1 MGVDAVAF
9 QSAGQRT
16 EHVIPGTYSRTNYVK
31 NSGGG
36 VSANNACIVGESK
49 GGKPNQLYVF
59 YSPSEAK
66 DTLRGG
72 PLLEAI
78 LHAFSPGNDLT
89 PQYIGA
95 MRCNVGTQATRTLR
109 KSAQD
114 IISLKAWDW
123 GAHTNQVKMKLEAGS
138 NVGFKVSFAFGGN
151 VSEEDDVTRPSFSIL
166 YTGEGSAATLPR
178 TKPGLTTAITG
189 GAGGENLNLDFNS
202 FSTLD
207 DLVGYIADRPGYAI
221 SLIGNGTDKTAELDS
236 VTNQDIKG
244 AEYIVKSDLQS
255 IIDTLVKMPYVG
267 SGNAEFVYAAPSRL
281 IPDLDSDWVYFSGG
295 TNGAASVLAF
305 SDTIDRLENEDIQII
320 GAATSDEGVHILIRN
335 HCINMNSVENRKER
349 SCLLGGALDE
359 SVDDTVTRAKNLG
372 SKFCS
377 LAYPGI
383 YTYDPMDYTKKKYG
397 APYLYAAKL
406 IGQEV
411 SLAINEPMTNKSV
424 DTLAWEKDLKKGDIT
439 KLIKA
444 GVTVGGKSQ
453 DNRLATIRNLTTHQ
467 GSELQCCERSMM
479 REAMYM
485 ARDLR
490 NAYISDVGK
499 AGVDGAEG
507 DAAATFWTKVNSWQK
522 QGLIVR
528 DAEGNLA
535 WGLVIRRVG
544 SATFIEF
551 HCYLTAPNNFF
562 FIDMN
567 VHVYEGSDVSVAA

>member
-9 QSAGQRT
+9 QSAGQLT
-16 EHVIPGTYSRTNYVK
+16 EHYIPGAYSRTNYVK
-31 NSGGG
+31 NAGGG
-36 VSANNACIVGESK
+36 VSANNAIIIGESK

-59 YSPSEAK
+59 YSPTEAK
-66 DTLRGG
+66 DVLRGG

-95 MRCNVGTQATRTLR
+95 MRVNVGAQASLVLR
-109 KSAQD
+109 KSTQE
-114 IISLKAWDW
+114 IINIKAWDW
-123 GAHTNQVKMKLEAGS
+123 GPHTNQIKMKLEEGS
-138 NVGFKVSFAFGGN
+138 NTGYKVSFAFGGN
-151 VSEEDDVTRPSFSIL
+151 IAEEDDVSRVSFSIL
-166 YTGEGSAATLPR
+166 YIGEGSAATLTI
-178 TKPGLTTAITG
+178 TKIGLTTAVTG
-189 GAGGENLNLDFNS
+189 GPGGENLNLDFNS
-202 FSTLD
+202 FPTLD
-207 DLVGYIADRPGYAI
+207 DLVGYIADQPGYSI
-221 SLIGNGTDKTAELDS
+221 SLIGKGTDKTVDLDS
-236 VTNQDIKG
+236 VAAQNIKT
-244 AEYIVKSDLQS
+244 ELVVKSDLQA
-255 IIDTLVKMPYVG
+255 IIDILNKNVYVG
-267 SGNAEFVYAAPSRL
+267 YGNAVFVAAAPSR
-281 IPDLDSDWVYFSGG
+281 IVPDLTTDWAYFSGG
-295 TNGAASVLAF
+295 TNGSASVQAF
-305 SDTIDRLENEDIQII
+305 SDTIDSLENEDIQII
-320 GAATSDEGVHILIRN
+320 GAATADEGVHILVRN
-335 HCINMNSVENRKER
+335 HCVNMNSVENRKER
-349 SCLLGGALDE
+349 SCLLGGGLDE
-359 SVDDTVTRAKNLG
+359 SVDDAIERAKNLG

-383 YTYDPMDYTKKKYG
+383 YTYDPMDYSQKKYG

-424 DTLAWEKDLKKGDIT
+424 DTLAWEKDLKRGDLV

-444 GVTVGGKSQ
+444 GVTVGGKSE
-453 DNRLATIRNLTTHQ
+453 DNRLVTIRNLTTHQ
-467 GSELQCCERSMM
+467 GNELQCCERSMM

-490 NAYISDVGK
+490 KAYNPDVGK
-499 AGVDGAEG
+499 AGVDGAQG
-507 DAAATFWTKVNSWQK
+507 DASATFWTKVNSWHK

-528 DAEGNLA
+528 DDEGNLA

-544 SATFIEF
+544 GATFTEF

>member
-16 EHVIPGTYSRTNYVK
+16 EHYIPGTYSRTNYVK

-36 VSANNACIVGESK
+36 VSANNAIIIGESK

-66 DTLRGG
+66 DVLRGG
-72 PLLEAI
+72 PLLEAV

-95 MRCNVGTQATRTLR
+95 MRVNVGTQANRVLR
-109 KSAQD
+109 KSTQD
-114 IISLKAWDW
+114 IINIKSWDW
-123 GAHTNQVKMKLEAGS
+123 GAHTNQMKMKLEEGS
-138 NVGFKVSFAFGGN
+138 NTGYKISFSFGGN
-151 VSEEDDVTRPSFSIL
+151 ATEEDDISRPSFSIL
-166 YTGEGSAATLPR
+166 YTGGGSAATLTI
-178 TKPGLTTAITG
+178 TKTGLTTAVTG
-189 GAGGENLNLDFNS
+189 GENGENLNLDFNS
-202 FSTLD
+202 FPTLD
-207 DLVGYIADRPGYAI
+207 DLVGYIADQPGYSI
-221 SLIGNGTDKTAELDS
+221 SLIGEGADKTVNLDS
-236 VTNQDIKG
+236 VAAQSIKT
-244 AEYIVKSDLQS
+244 ELVVKSDLQA
-255 IIDTLVKMPYVG
+255 IIDALNKNVYVG
-267 SGNAEFVYAAPSRL
+267 SGNAVFVASAPSRVV
-281 IPDLDSDWVYFSGG
+281 PDFDTDWVYFSGG
-295 TNGAASVLAF
+295 TNGTASVLEF
-305 SDTIDRLENEDIQII
+305 SNTIDGLENEDVQII
-320 GAATSDEGVHILIRN
+320 GAATADEGVHILVRN

-349 SCLLGGALDE
+349 SCLLGGGLDE
-359 SVDDTVTRAKNLG
+359 SVDATIARAKNLG

-383 YTYDPMDYTKKKYG
+383 YTYDPMDYTQKKYG

-411 SLAINEPMTNKSV
+411 SLAVNEPMTNKSV

-439 KLIKA
+439 KLIKV

-467 GSELQCCERSMM
+467 GNELQCCERSMM

-490 NAYISDVGK
+490 NSYISDVGK

-507 DAAATFWTKVNSWQK
+507 DAAATFWTKVNSWYK

-528 DAEGNLA
+528 DDEGNLA

-562 FIDMN
+562 FIDMA

>member
-16 EHVIPGTYSRTNYVK
+16 EHLIPGVFSRTNYVK

-36 VSANNACIVGESK
+36 VSANNAVLIGESK

-66 DTLRGG
+66 EVLRGG
-72 PLLEAI
+72 PLLEAV

-95 MRCNVGTQATRTLR
+95 MRVNVGTQASRIMR
-109 KSAQD
+109 KGTQN
-114 IISLKAWDW
+114 IITIPAWDW

-138 NVGFKVSFAFGGN
+138 NGGYKLSFAFGGN
-151 VSEEDDVTRPSFSIL
+151 STEVDDISRPAFSIL
-166 YTGEGSAATLPR
+166 YTGNGTACTMTI
-178 TKPGLTTAITG
+178 TKTGLTTAVTG
-189 GAGGENLNLDFNS
+189 GTVGANLNIDFNS
-202 FSTLD
+202 FPTID
-207 DLVGYIADRPGYAI
+207 DLLGFINDQPGYSVA
-221 SLIGNGTDKTAELDS
+221 LLADDPQNKTVHLDS
-236 VTNQDIKG
+236 VAAQNIKTQ
-244 AEYIVKSDLQS
+244 AYTAKSDLQA
-255 IIDTLVKMPYVG
+255 IIDEISKNAWTG
-267 SGNAEFVYAAPSRL
+267 TAEFVDAAPSR
-281 IPDLDSDWVYFSGG
+281 IVPDLDADWVYFSGG
-295 TNGAASVLAF
+295 TNGSASVMAF
-305 SDTIDRLENEDIQII
+305 SDTIDSLENEDVQII
-320 GAATSDEGVHILIRN
+320 GAATADEGVHILIRN
-335 HCINMNSVENRKER
+335 HCNNMNSVENRKER
-349 SCLLGGALDE
+349 SCLLGGALGE
-359 SVDDTVTRAKNLG
+359 SVDNTILRAKNLG
-372 SKFCS
+372 SKFAS

-383 YTYDPMDYTKKKYG
+383 YTYDPLDYTKKKFS
-397 APYLYAAKL
+397 APYMYAAKL

-411 SLAINEPMTNKSV
+411 SLAINEPMTNKSI
-424 DTLAWEKDLKKGDIT
+424 DTMAWEVDLKKGDLV

-444 GVTVGGKSQ
+444 GVTAGGVSQ
-453 DNRLATIRNLTTHQ
+453 DNRLATIRSLTTHQ
-467 GSELQCCERSMM
+467 GNELQCCERSMM

-499 AGVDGAEG
+499 AGVDGSGG
-507 DAAATFWTKVNSWQK
+507 DPKAVFWAKASSWYN

-528 DAEGNLA
+528 ADNGDLA
-535 WGLVIRRVG
+535 WGLVVRRAG

-567 VHVYEGSDVSVAA
+567 LHVYEGSDVSVAA

>member
-16 EHVIPGTYSRTNYVK
+16 EHFIPGTYSRTNYVK
-31 NSGGG
+31 NAGGG
-36 VSANNACIVGESK
+36 VSANNAVIIGESK

-59 YSPSEAK
+59 YSPSEAM
-66 DTLRGG
+66 DVLRGG
-72 PLLEAI
+72 PLLEAV
-78 LHAFSPGNDLT
+78 LHAFSPGNDFT

-95 MRCNVGTQATRTLR
+95 MRVNVGTQASRMMR
-109 KSAQD
+109 KGVQD
-114 IISLKAWDW
+114 SINIHAWDW
-123 GAHTNQVKMKLEAGS
+123 GAHTNLVKMKLESGS
-138 NVGFKVSFAFGGN
+138 NDKISFAFEGN
-151 VSEEDDVTRPSFSIL
+151 AIEEDDISRPSFKLL
-166 YTGEGSAATLPR
+166 YTGSGTAAALTI
-178 TKPGLTTAITG
+178 TKTGLTTTITG
-189 GAGGENLNLDFNS
+189 GAAGDNLNIDFNS
-202 FSTLD
+202 FPAIE
-207 DLVGYIADRPGYAI
+207 DLVGYIADQPGYSV
-221 SLIGNGTDKTAELDS
+221 SLIGEPAHKSIHLDS
-236 VTNQDIKG
+236 VSAQNIK
-244 AEYIVKSDLQS
+244 AEYVAKSNLQA
-255 IIDTLVKMPYVG
+255 IIDTLNKIPYV
-267 SGNAEFVYAAPSRL
+267 GNAEFVSAAASRVV
-281 IPDLDSDWVYFSGG
+281 PDLDMDWVYFAGG
-295 TNGAASVLAF
+295 TNGSASVMAF
-305 SDTIDRLENEDIQII
+305 SDTIDGLENEDVQII

-349 SCLLGGALDE
+349 SCLLGGALGE
-359 SVDDTVTRAKNLG
+359 TVDATIERAKNLG
-372 SKFCS
+372 SKFAS

-383 YTYDPMDYTKKKYG
+383 YTYDPLDYTQKKFS
-397 APYLYAAKL
+397 APYMYAAKL

-424 DTLAWEKDLKKGDIT
+424 DTLAWEKELKKSDIV

-444 GVTVGGKSQ
+444 GVTIGGKSQ

-467 GSELQCCERSMM
+467 GNELQCCERSMM

-499 AGVDGAEG
+499 AGVAGSG
-507 DAAATFWTKVNSWQK
+507 GGTAATFWTKVDSWYK

-528 DAEGNLA
+528 NDSGDLA